1 METHRSLAPAPEVQY
16 LPALFRQVQQG
27 QIRIPAFQREFVWSE
42 AQVIELLESVFK
54 GFPIGS
60 LLFWKVH
67 EPILRVESFAQNPFP
82 ILPEKYPMSYVLDG
96 LQRLSALYGV
106 FHNVDDLTPSIFN
119 VVFNLDEQDF
129 LHFDPRDLPKRF
141 IRLSSLFSPKQF
153 LESQRQLSSEPRA
166 DELLDRAVNLHAT
179 FQQYLIPTVTISDRP
194 VTDVVAMFERINST
208 GTRLNAVDFMR
219 AITWSEDFDLNAQIA
234 ELEKRT
240 LGVGYEIPPE
250 TLVKIIA
257 VILNKPPIAENML
270 ELREL
275 PPDSLKAGVKSSEL
289 AILRTIRFLADRFR
303 IMSYDYV
310 PYEGQMLVLTKIFH
324 NLGDSGK
331 DDLGHVESWFWTVS
345 FNEEFRGKPDHF
357 IARTLQRADRFL
369 QGQVTA
375 LAERLSLT
383 PADLIE
389 RRFIRGK
396 ALSGAIAALFAVSN
410 ARSLI
415 TGQVIS
421 PGAYMA
427 EFSAANYEGIL
438 PVEALPPGAAQR
450 TGSNKI
456 LANIVVTNGD
466 GVRRSESVV
475 DLVYAYRQKSPQDA
489 NGIFRSQLMP
499 EDADSLLQHSPS
511 EFLEKRAQI
520 MFDVAAQKAAN

>member
-1 METHRSLAPAPEVQY
+1 METDRFLAPAPEVQY
-16 LPALFRQVQQG
+16 LPALFRQIQQG

-82 ILPEKYPMSYVLDG
+82 TLPEKYPMNYVLDG

-106 FHNVDDLTPSIFN
+106 FHNADALTPSIFN
-119 VVFNLDEQDF
+119 VVFDLDEQGF

-153 LESQRQLSSEPRA
+153 LESQRQLSSESRA

-234 ELEKRT
+234 ELEKKT
-240 LGVGYEIPPE
+240 LRFNYEIPPE

-275 PPDSLKAGVKSSEL
+275 RPDLLKAGVRSSEL
-289 AILRTIRFLADRFR
+289 AILRTIRFLADRLR

-324 NLGDSGK
+324 ALGDSNRNN
-331 DDLGHVESWFWTVS
+331 LRQVESWFWTVS

-357 IARTLQRADRFL
+357 IAR
-369 QGQVTA
+369 
-375 LAERLSLT
+375 
-383 PADLIE
+383 
-389 RRFIRGK
+389 
-396 ALSGAIAALFAVSN
+396 
-410 ARSLI
+410 
-415 TGQVIS
+415 
-421 PGAYMA
+421 
-427 EFSAANYEGIL
+427 
-438 PVEALPPGAAQR
+438 
-450 TGSNKI
+450 
-456 LANIVVTNGD
+456 
-466 GVRRSESVV
+466 
-475 DLVYAYRQKSPQDA
+475 
-489 NGIFRSQLMP
+489 
-499 EDADSLLQHSPS
+499 
-511 EFLEKRAQI
+511 
-520 MFDVAAQKAAN
+520 